1 MENSYQLKI
10 STSNLSSLVFIKTL
24 MLSLT
29 LSAKFISLPTKVKR
43 FVFIRSPHVNKKSK
57 EHFQIL
63 KHKRLYFVT
72 ISSDALKIFLL
83 KAPNDVNIVIKK
95 ITL

>member
-1 MENSYQLKI
+1 MYSYQLKI
-10 STSNLSSLVFIKTL
+10 STNNVEDFSFIEKR
-24 MLSLT
+24 
-29 LSAKFISLPTKVKR
+29 FPTKVKIVVLPR
-43 FVFIRSPHVNKKSK
+43 KRKKFVFIRSPHVNKKSK